1 MKLFLG
7 GALCC
12 AATFAPVLNAQ
23 AAKPSLEQLMSA
35 PFPSTPAAS
44 PAGGHFAWV
53 QNAAG
58 VRNIFLAA
66 APDYEAKAVTTYAKD
81 DGQELAS
88 LVFTPDGGH
97 IVYVRGG
104 AANSRGEIPNPA
116 SDTGGAEQAIYIVP
130 AAGGEPRRIGEG
142 AQPVILPKGGVVA
155 YTWKGQV
162 WTAGLAGEPKPAQ
175 LFKARGS
182 AVSLA
187 WSPDGAKLAFV
198 SRRGTHSFT
207 GVYDLEAKSIRW
219 MDPAL
224 EWDEDPVWSPDSK
237 RLAFRR
243 TPYTKAFTL
252 FGPKR
257 EAPPWSVR
265 VANVATGESKAVF
278 TAEAGRGSVYHA
290 TVSDHQVLWA
300 SGDLLVFPW
309 ERDGWNH
316 LYSVPAGGG
325 SPKRLTYGAC
335 EVEYVALG
343 ADPKEILFNS
353 NCDDI
358 DRRHIYRVPAA
369 GGPLTPV
376 TTGRGIEWAPVV
388 SNDNKALLFFRSGA
402 KTPAR
407 AAIQI
412 SFGQPRD
419 LVPVNFPSEA
429 LVEPQAVTFTAA
441 DGMRIPAQLFLP
453 ALPQGARAPAVVF
466 FHGGS
471 RRQMLM
477 GFHYSSYYHNA
488 YAFNQWLV
496 SQGYAVLSVNYRSGT
511 GYGMEF
517 REALNYGATGATEY
531 HDVIGAG
538 LFLQSRAEVDPAR
551 IGLWGGSYGGYLT
564 ALGLARASNLF
575 AAGVDVHGVHDW
587 NVELKHWNPA
597 YEPEQQQGE
606 AKVAY
611 ESSPMASM
619 KSWKSPVLLV
629 HGDDDRN
636 VPFIESVMIT
646 EALRKQ
652 GVEFEQVVYP
662 DEVHGFLRH
671 ENWLRT
677 FHAASDFFERRLAR
691 KRTQ

>member
-1 MKLFLG
+1 MKLYWG
-7 GALCC
+7 GAIF
-12 AATFAPVLNAQ
+12 AATLAPALLAQ
-23 AAKPSLEQLMSA
+23 VAKPGLEQLMSA
-35 PFPSTPAAS
+35 PFPSAPVAS
-44 PAGGHFAWV
+44 PAEGHFAWV

-58 VRNIFLAA
+58 VRNIFLAS
-66 APDYEAKAVTTYAKD
+66 APEYEAKAVTKYAKD
-81 DGQELAS
+81 DGQELAG
-88 LVFTPDGGH
+88 LAFTPDGSH

-116 SDTGGAEQAIYIVP
+116 SDTGGAEQAIYIVA

-142 AQPVILPKGGVVA
+142 AQPAISPKGGVLA
-155 YTWKGQV
+155 YIWKGQV
-162 WTAGLAGEPKPAQ
+162 WTAGLAGEPKPSQ
-175 LFKARGS
+175 LFKARGG
-182 AVSLA
+182 AGALT
-187 WSPDGAKLAFV
+187 WSPDGSKLAFV
-198 SRRGTHSFT
+198 SRRGTHSFA

-219 MDPAL
+219 MEPSL
-224 EWDEDPVWSPDSK
+224 GWDEDPVWSPDSK
-237 RLAFRR
+237 RIAYRH

-265 VANVATGESKAVF
+265 VAVVATGESKPVF

-290 TVSDHQVLWA
+290 TVAEHQILWA
-300 SGDLLVFPW
+300 AGDLLVFPW

-388 SNDNKALLFFRSGA
+388 SSDNKALLFFRSDA

-419 LVPVNFPSEA
+419 LSPFPFPSEG
-429 LVEPQAVTFTAA
+429 LVEPKAVTITAA

-453 ALPQGARAPAVVF
+453 SLPQGARAPAVVF

-471 RRQMLM
+471 RRQMLL

-517 REALNYGATGATEY
+517 REALNYGATGAAEY

-538 LFLQSRAEVDPAR
+538 LFLQSRPEVDPAR

-575 AAGVDVHGVHDW
+575 AAGVDIHGVHDW

-597 YEPEQQQGE
+597 YEPDQQQGE
-606 AKVAY
+606 SKVAY
-611 ESSPMASM
+611 EASPMASM
-619 KSWKSPVLLV
+619 KSWRSPVLLV

>member
-1 MKLFLG
+1 MKRLLAA
-7 GALCC
+7 ALLLAA
-12 AATFAPVLNAQ
+12 AATAQ
-23 AAKPSLEQLMSA
+23 NGKPTIDQLMSG
-35 PFPSTPAAS
+35 PFPTSPAAS
-44 PAGGHFAWV
+44 PKTGNFAWV
-53 QNAAG
+53 QNSAG
-58 VRNIFLAA
+58 IRNLYLAA
-66 APDYEAKAVTTYAKD
+66 APDYQAKPLTTYTKD
-81 DGQELAS
+81 DGQDLAELT
-88 LVFTPDGGH
+88 FTPEGDS

-104 AANSRGEIPNPA
+104 AANGRGEIPNPT
-116 SDTGGAEQAIYIVP
+116 SDTAGAEQALYIVP
-130 AAGGEPRRIGEG
+130 IAGGEPRRIGEG
-142 AQPVILPKGGVVA
+142 AHPTISPKGGIVA
-155 YTWKGQV
+155 YTSKGHV
-162 WTAGLAGEPKPAQ
+162 WTAGLSGDPKPAQ
-175 LFKARGS
+175 LFKVRGIS
-182 AVSLA
+182 NSLA

-198 SRRGTHSFT
+198 SRRGTHSFI
-207 GVYDLEAKSIRW
+207 GVYDLATKEIRW
-219 MDPAL
+219 LDPSL
-224 EWDEDPVWSPDSK
+224 DEDEDPVWSPDSA
-237 RLAFRR
+237 RIAFRR

-257 EAPPWSVR
+257 EAPPWSIR
-265 VANVATGESKAVF
+265 VATVANGASKAVF
-278 TAEAGRGSVYHA
+278 TAEAGRGSVFHDIVA
-290 TVSDHQVLWA
+290 DRQVLWA
-300 SGDLLVFPW
+300 DGDLLVFPW

-316 LYSVPAGGG
+316 LYSVPAAGG

-376 TTGRGIEWAPVV
+376 TTGRGIEWAPIV
-388 SNDNKALLFFRSGA
+388 SSDNKALLFFRSDA

-419 LVPVNFPSEA
+419 LVPLNFPSAA
-429 LVEPQAVTFTAA
+429 LVEPQAVTLTAA

-453 ALPQGARAPAVVF
+453 PGAAGEKHPAVVF

-471 RRQMLM
+471 RRQMLL
-477 GFHYSSYYHNA
+477 GFHYGSYYHNA
-488 YAFNQWLV
+488 YSFNQWLV
-496 SQGYAVLSVNYRSGT
+496 SQGYVVLSVNYRSGT
-511 GYGMEF
+511 GYGLDF
-517 REALNYGATGATEY
+517 REALNYGATGASEY

-538 LFLQSRAEVDPAR
+538 LFLQSRPEVDPAR

-575 AAGVDVHGVHDW
+575 AAGVDIHGVHDW

-597 YEPEQQQGE
+597 YETDHQQGE
-606 AKVAY
+606 AKVAF
-611 ESSPMASM
+611 ESSPMAYM

-652 GVEFEQVVYP
+652 GVEFEQLVYP

-671 ENWLRT
+671 ESWMRT
-677 FHAASDFFERRLAR
+677 FRAASDFFERRLMR
-691 KRTQ
+691 RRTQ

>member
-1 MKLFLG
+1 MNYRFATAALFAA
-7 GALCC
+7 AL
-12 AATFAPVLNAQ
+12 AAQ
-23 AAKPSLEQLMSA
+23 EGKPTIEQLMSA
-35 PFPSTPAAS
+35 PFPSSSVAS
-44 PAGGHFAWV
+44 PKAGHLAWV
-53 QNAAG
+53 QNSAG
-58 VRNIFLAA
+58 VRNVFLAA
-66 APDYEAKAVTTYAKD
+66 APDYQAKALTAYTKD
-81 DGQELAS
+81 DGQELAELS
-88 LVFTPDGGH
+88 FTPEGDS

-104 AANSRGEIPNPA
+104 AANAKGEIPNPT
-116 SDTGGAEQAIYIVP
+116 SDPAGAEQAVYAIAV
-130 AAGGEPRRIGEG
+130 AGGEAKRIGEG
-142 AQPVILPKGGVVA
+142 AHPVVSPKGGTVA
-155 YTWKGQV
+155 YTSKGRV
-162 WTAGLAGEPKPAQ
+162 WTAGLSGDPKPAE
-175 LFKARGS
+175 LFKARG
-182 AVSLA
+182 VSNSLT
-187 WSPDGAKLAFV
+187 WSPDGSKLAFV
-198 SRRGTHSFT
+198 SRRGTHSFV
-207 GVYDLEAKSIRW
+207 GVYDFAAKQIRW
-219 MDPAL
+219 LDPSL
-224 EWDEDPVWSPDSK
+224 EQDEDPVWSPDSA
-237 RLAFRR
+237 RIAFRR
-243 TPYTKAFTL
+243 TPYTKEFTL
-252 FGPKR
+252 FGSKR
-257 EAPPWSVR
+257 EAPPWSIR
-265 VANVATGESKAVF
+265 VATVANGASKAVF

-290 TVSDHQVLWA
+290 TVSDRQVWWA
-300 SGDLLVFPW
+300 DGDLLVFPW

-316 LYSVPAGGG
+316 LYAVPAAGG

-335 EVEYVALG
+335 EVEYVTLG

-388 SNDNKALLFFRSGA
+388 SSDNKALLFFRSDA

-407 AAIQI
+407 AAVQL

-419 LVPVNFPSEA
+419 LVPLNFPSA
-429 LVEPQAVTFTAA
+429 GLVEPQAVTITAA

-453 ALPQGARAPAVVF
+453 SGAAGEKHPAVVF

-471 RRQMLM
+471 RRQMLL
-477 GFHYSSYYHNA
+477 GFHYASYYHNA
-488 YAFNQWLV
+488 YSFNQWLV
-496 SQGYAVLSVNYRSGT
+496 SQGYVVLSVNYRSGT
-511 GYGMEF
+511 GYGLEF

-538 LFLQSRAEVDPAR
+538 LFLQSRPEVDPAR

-575 AAGVDVHGVHDW
+575 AAGVDIHGVHDW
-587 NVELKHWNPA
+587 NVELKHWNPD

-606 AKVAY
+606 AKTAY

-619 KSWKSPVLLV
+619 KSWKSPVLLI

-646 EALRKQ
+646 QALKKQ
-652 GVEFEQVVYP
+652 GVEFEQIVYP

-677 FHAASDFFERRLAR
+677 FRAASDFFERRLMR
-691 KRTQ
+691 RRTQ